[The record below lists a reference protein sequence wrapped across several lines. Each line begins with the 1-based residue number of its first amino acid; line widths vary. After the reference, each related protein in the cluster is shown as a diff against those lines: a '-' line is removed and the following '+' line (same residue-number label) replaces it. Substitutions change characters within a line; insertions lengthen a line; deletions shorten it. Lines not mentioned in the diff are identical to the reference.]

1 MSSMQ
6 TTLAAGAQ
14 RAADNEMRRHIQ
26 GCVRCRDA
34 KQRKRPGARCDI
46 GQELAAAALEAAREV
61 RRQKELDAAPDPR
74 QAPLFEPE
82 DTWSDEGGDF

>member
-14 RAADNEMRRHIQ
+14 RDADNAMRAHVQI
-26 GCVRCRDA
+26 CVRCRDA

-46 GQELAAAALEAAREV
+46 GQELAGAAAAAAREL
-61 RRQKELDAAPDPR
+61 RRQEELDAAPNPA
-74 QAPLFEPE
+74 QAPLFP
-82 DTWSDEGGDF
+82 WPGGDDDPR